1 MSAFDTTTAT
11 RAIPGSIQRFGSWL
25 REGWALFLRAPL
37 RLFALLLAMLLVEGI
52 VQLTVPTIGML
63 ASKWIVAM
71 MAGVIWLM
79 LSNLAQQGCLQ
90 PVQAI
95 GRVRGKWL
103 ALAVLSFVQLG
114 AFAVQ
119 VAVAWM
125 ILGPA
130 GRDMLL
136 LLAMPAEISLLN
148 LGLILAA
155 GIPINTLLLFAMP
168 RLLLDRQTLP
178 TALTEGIR
186 TVWRHIRPLALMT
199 LVMIILVGLAP
210 ATFLLSVLLTGPLM
224 FCVGFAAYRDVGRA
238 R

>member
-1 MSAFDTTTAT
+1 M
-11 RAIPGSIQRFGSWL
+11 
-25 REGWALFLRAPL
+25 
-37 RLFALLLAMLLVEGI
+37 
-52 VQLTVPTIGML
+52 
-63 ASKWIVAM
+63 
-71 MAGVIWLM
+71 
-79 LSNLAQQGCLQ
+79 
-90 PVQAI
+90 QAI

-103 ALAVLSFVQLG
+103 APAVLSFVQLG

-130 GRDMLL
+130 GRNMLL

-168 RLLLDRQTLP
+168 RCCWTATLP

-199 LVMIILVGLAP
+199 LGSSWSDSP
-210 ATFLLSVLLTGPLM
+210 RPP
-224 FCVGFAAYRDVGRA
+224 FC
-238 R
+238 